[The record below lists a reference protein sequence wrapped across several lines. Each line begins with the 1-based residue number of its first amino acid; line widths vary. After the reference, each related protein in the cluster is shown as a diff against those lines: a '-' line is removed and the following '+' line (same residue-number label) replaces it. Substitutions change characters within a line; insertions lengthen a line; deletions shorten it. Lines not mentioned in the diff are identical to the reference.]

1 MFEHAACGLLQ
12 TDGDGLILRANA
24 TFCAWLGYAEKEL
37 SGRRRVQDLLTVG
50 GRLFHQTH
58 CVPIMRLQGSLRE
71 VQLEMVDSGGARI
84 PVLLNMVKQ
93 AAGTR
98 TVHHVAVFLVNER
111 RSYEQELLKARKA
124 SDAALAEKKEAQQQ
138 LTEANQRLL
147 HEAQRKNEFLATLA
161 HELRNPLAPLRT
173 GVHLLKLRH
182 QAGAADMKVIAAF
195 ERQVDHLTRLT
206 DDLLEVARI
215 TQDKLRLQLEPVDLR
230 QVVQAALDDCAELV
244 QSQQHTVTLELSAQ
258 ALTVDGDVA
267 RLTQIVVNVF
277 SNACKYTPPGGHI
290 KVYAQRDAAQV
301 QLVIEDNGI
310 GLSEQALP
318 EIFTMF
324 SQVESALERSRG
336 GLGVGLALVKR
347 LLELH
352 GGSIEAS
359 SPGPGLGS
367 RFTIRLPACTKGA
380 AAAPPPPP
388 ATAVHGQRSIL
399 IVDDNVDAAETLS
412 ALFALKGH
420 RTQIVS
426 CAAAALGIGEALQP
440 DIALLDIG
448 LPDMT
453 GYELAQRIRA
463 SAWGAQTQMVA
474 ITGWG
479 TAQDQARAYAA
490 GFDLHLTKPVDLG
503 VLLQALG
510 L

>member
-1 MFEHAACGLLQ
+1 
-12 TDGDGLILRANA
+12 
-24 TFCAWLGYAEKEL
+24 
-37 SGRRRVQDLLTVG
+37 
-50 GRLFHQTH
+50 
-58 CVPIMRLQGSLRE
+58 
-71 VQLEMVDSGGARI
+71 
-84 PVLLNMVKQ
+84 MVKQ

-98 TVHHVAVFLVNER
+98 TVHHVAVFRVNER

-182 QAGAADMKVIAAF
+182 QADAADMKVIAAF

-230 QVVQAALDDCAELV
+230 QVVQAALDDCAELA
-244 QSQQHTVTLELSAQ
+244 QSQRHSVTLELPAQ

-290 KVYAQRDAAQV
+290 KVYAQRDADQV
-301 QLVIEDNGI
+301 ELVIEDNGI

-318 EIFTMF
+318 GIFAMF

-352 GGSIEAS
+352 GGAIEAS
-359 SPGPGLGS
+359 SPGPGMGS
-367 RFTIRLPACTKGA
+367 RFTIRLPACTEGA
-380 AAAPPPPP
+380 AAAPPPPL
-388 ATAVHGQRSIL
+388 ATASHGRHSIL

-412 ALFALKGH
+412 ALFTLKGH

-426 CAAAALGIGEALQP
+426 CAAAALGIGEAFRP

-479 TAQDQARAYAA
+479 TAQDQARAYGA

-503 VLLQALG
+503 ILLQALG